1 MRVEYVEDRPRRPE
15 RRGVNKTFLCLMLI
29 ILAFVVTSVLVLSR
43 RMSDETMA
51 FIAGAVT
58 GGLVAMLGSVL
69 SGGMVSRRISQ
80 LEMSLQ
86 ERRVE
91 RPQAKGDGWGGPN
104 APVVVVT
111 GGGQVERRIPRQE
124 WRGLEEFEPA
134 PREFHVVG
142 GDRGSGRGA
151 GGQGRGER

>member
-1 MRVEYVEDRPRRPE
+1 MRVEYADGVRAE
-15 RRGVNKTFLCLMLI
+15 RGRGVNKTFACIVLML
-29 ILAFVVTSVLVLSR
+29 LAFVVTSVVVLSR

-111 GGGQVERRIPRQE
+111 GGGQVERRMPRQE
-124 WRGLEEFEPA
+124 WRGLDQFEPA
-134 PREFHVVG
+134 PREFRVVG
-142 GDRGSGRGA
+142 EPRGSGRGA